1 MQKGAKSERLNGNAL
16 YAIGVA
22 IWIVA
27 IWITAFYV
35 AEAAVA
41 DESAGVGGNSFLL
54 GCSLATAGALTAFS
68 VREFLGAYRACRV
81 TDTTRTAESGGRSAN
96 QAKENE
102 RMTKPGLFVVL
113 EAKAGKEAQLAAFL
127 KNALSL
133 VEAEPKTATWFAIQ
147 MSPSKFGIFDTFPD
161 EIGREAHLSGQV
173 AKALLANA
181 PDLLA
186 KAPSIEKIEVLA
198 EKLPKSE
205 MTT

>member
-27 IWITAFYV
+27 IWITALY
-35 AEAAVA
+35 AARAAVA

-54 GCSLATAGALTAFS
+54 AGSLATAGVLTVFS
-68 VREFLGAYRACRV
+68 VREFLVAYRACWA
-81 TDTTRTAESGGRSAN
+81 TEATNPADSGGRSAN

-102 RMTKPGLFVVL
+102 RMTTLGLFVAL
-113 EAKAGKEAQLAAFL
+113 EAKAGKEEQLAAFL
-127 KNALSL
+127 KNALPL
-133 VEAEPKTATWFAIQ
+133 VEAEPNTATWFAIR
-147 MSPSKFGIFDTFPD
+147 MSPSKFGIFDTFRD
-161 EIGREAHLSGQV
+161 EAGREAHLSGEI

-186 KAPSIEKIEVLA
+186 KAPSIEKIQVLA
-198 EKLPKSE
+198 EKLPKRE
-205 MTT
+205 